1 MNRLLVRT
9 PAFMRAAKRFLKRHP
24 EALESVATT
33 LELMENDLFDP
44 RLRTHKLKGELEGSW
59 ACSGGYDVRIVFR
72 LARSTTDPSPEVVE
86 LLAIGRQEDVY

>member
-1 MNRLLVRT
+1 MNRLLVQT

-33 LELMENDLFDP
+33 LELMETNLFDP

-86 LLAIGRQEDVY
+86 LLAIGRHEDVY

>member
-1 MNRLLVRT
+1 MNRLLVQT

-72 LARSTTDPSPEVVE
+72 LARSTADPSPEVVE
-86 LLAIGRQEDVY
+86 LLAIGRHEDVY

>member
-1 MNRLLVRT
+1 MNRLLVQT
-9 PAFMRAAKRFLKRHP
+9 PAFMRAARRFLKRHP

-86 LLAIGRQEDVY
+86 LLAIGRHEDVY